1 MKIAF
6 TICSNNYLAQAKIL
20 GDSLL
25 EYNPD
30 YKMVIGLCDEKIEG
44 IDYGFF
50 QNIEVVS
57 LREINLQTFE
67 DIISKY
73 DIVELNTSIKPSFFK
88 YFIQEYPELKSVVYL
103 DPDIQIFDTL
113 DILDSYLLHDDILLT
128 PHIFKPIPVDD
139 LLPAENLFLNFG
151 IYNLGFLALNPKSST
166 VMQFID
172 WWEERTLKIGY
183 NRVSEG
189 LFVDQLWINLVPLFF
204 DKVKVLPEYGLNVA
218 PWNLHE
224 RSIYKGG
231 SKYKMEDET
240 SLYFFHFSNYNYL
253 NPTALSKYYNR
264 YDAVV
269 ASPVI
274 LKLYKQY
281 HDKLLL
287 NNISFYAALPCSYI
301 KEKEVSEVKVV
312 KKRIKVTD
320 FIPPIVTV
328 LYRKVIKALTSSN

>member
-20 GDSLL
+20 CDSLL
-25 EYNPD
+25 QFNPD
-30 YKMVIGLCDEKIEG
+30 YKMVIGLCDEKIDD
-44 IDYGFF
+44 IDYDSF
-50 QNIEVVS
+50 QNVQVVS
-57 LREINLQTFE
+57 LAEINLDVFD

-73 DIVELNTSIKPSFFK
+73 DIIELNTSIKPSFFK

-103 DPDIQIFDTL
+103 DPDIQVFDTF
-113 DILDSYLLHDDILLT
+113 DVLDSYLLHDDILLT

-139 LLPAENLFLNFG
+139 LLPAENLFLNYG
-151 IYNLGFLALNPKSST
+151 IYNLGFLALNPKSSN
-166 VMQFID
+166 VIQFLN

-204 DKVKVLPEYGLNVA
+204 DKVKVLPTYGLNVA

-224 RSIYKGG
+224 RSIFSDG

-240 SLYFFHFSNYNYL
+240 SLCFFHFSNYNYL

-264 YDAVV
+264 YDAAI

-287 NNISFYAALPCSYI
+287 NNISFFAALPCSYI
-301 KEKEVSEVKVV
+301 KEKEVPEVIVI
-312 KKRIKVTD
+312 KKTLKAID
-320 FIPPIVTV
+320 FIPPIVTI
-328 LYRKVIKALTSSN
+328 LYRKVKKALTSTN